1 VRAAFEAEGA
11 MIVGHRMGA
20 TVSVGAADCL
30 AKGCNIGRLLSRS
43 DAALYASK
51 QSGRNR
57 VTCAPDD
64 VAPAPHAERRTGG
77 TAQVAG
83 LLHAA

>member
-1 VRAAFEAEGA
+1 VRATFEADGA
-11 MIVGHRMGA
+11 MIAGHHLGA
-20 TVSVGAADCL
+20 TVSIGAADCL
-30 AKGCNIGRLLSRS
+30 AKGCNIGRLLSRA

-57 VTCAPDD
+57 VTCAPEDDAPVTNVEQPAGD
-64 VAPAPHAERRTGG
+64 VAAA
-77 TAQVAG
+77 AG